1 MSPVRGLRLV
11 AAISLVAL
19 IGTALM
25 LVPGT
30 VAGAAPAHHDGPSA
44 RAPMQPTPPGGAP
57 AWSPADT
64 VSSTNWSGYA
74 ATGATFSNVSASWVV
89 PAVTCTSGAQY
100 SSAWV
105 GLDGFNSRT
114 VEQTGTDSD
123 CHGATPRYYSWYE
136 MYPAASVNIAE
147 PVSAGDQMNASVT
160 AATTSSFVLV
170 ITDASKGWTKTFT
183 RTLANAKRTSAEV
196 IEEAP
201 CCTAAGGILPLANFG
216 KINFTNAHVDGA
228 AIGNLIPKQINM
240 AQGGV
245 LKDTTSAL
253 TNGANFSVTWDH
265 R

>member
-1 MSPVRGLRLV
+1 MSLVRELRSV
-11 AAISLVAL
+11 AAMTLVAL
-19 IGTALM
+19 MGTALV

-30 VAGAAPAHHDGPSA
+30 VAGGAPTHHQLASA

-57 AWSPADT
+57 VWSPANT
-64 VSSTNWSGYA
+64 VSAINWSGYA
-74 ATGATFSNVSASWVV
+74 ATGAIFSDVSASWVV

-170 ITDASKGWTKTFT
+170 IADATKGWTKTFT
-183 RTLANAKRTSAEV
+183 KTLARAKRTSAEV

-201 CCTAAGGILPLANFG
+201 CCTAAQGILPLADFG
-216 KINFTNAHVDGA
+216 KINFTNAHVDGG
-228 AIGNLIPKQINM
+228 AIGNLSPKRINM
-240 AQGGV
+240 AAGGV

>member
-1 MSPVRGLRLV
+1 MSLVWELRLV
-11 AAISLVAL
+11 AAITLVVL
-19 IGTALM
+19 MDTALV

-30 VAGAAPAHHDGPSA
+30 VAGAAPAHHRGAGA
-44 RAPMQPTPPGGAP
+44 RAPMQPTPPGGVP
-57 AWSPADT
+57 TWSPADT
-64 VSSTNWSGYA
+64 VASTNWSGYA
-74 ATGATFSNVSASWVV
+74 ATDATFSSVSASWAV
-89 PAVTCTSGAQY
+89 PAVSCTSGAQY

-123 CHGATPRYYSWYE
+123 CHGATPRYYSWDE
-136 MYPAASVNIAE
+136 MYPAPSVNIAD

-170 ITDASKGWTKTFT
+170 ITDATKGWTKTFT
-183 RTLANAKRTSAEV
+183 KTLARAKRTSAEV

-201 CCTAAGGILPLANFG
+201 CCTAAGGILPLADFG
-216 KINFTNAHVDGA
+216 KINFTNAQVNGS
-228 AIGNLIPKQINM
+228 AIGNLSPTRINM